1 MLNKLP
7 TLNAALIKVVGV
19 FSCNK
24 KDIHTFKQMG
34 YEHLPIMA
42 RDEIDAKKIEKDN
55 TYIRDYYY
63 AEFAEL
69 FFSNEK
75 NDKSTPTPKYLK
87 KEFQFDFIKK
97 TIDGDKLIP
106 AIVINPEIY
115 FFKNNSTGIFSLTFK
130 LIEKDFN
137 YLSDITYCA
146 SSFDF
151 EVNENNTKMAF
162 HEWISTNVLGGIELR
177 GENIDTDKYSGSKFK
192 VYTIIDVLENDK
204 ENFYSRNHLLYD
216 IGTRSPVG
224 TMGSNAYN
232 APSQQYYE
240 ELMHDN
246 LNIFNNYQGLALLD
260 SFTIIGND
268 IYPEIVNNESEAN
281 KQNTYNR
288 IYFSMYVFNLFMRY
302 SVFKFNATYKTDLDP
317 RKKRD
322 EFQQFLTDY
331 NFKHI
336 SFNFLPNIFFNKMR
350 KAMGIDEEIE
360 HFESR
365 LDSLATK
372 IQEDQDKRQAILLG
386 VISALSSISAV
397 EPIFSF
403 LDNFQKSSGISISV
417 FYSVFS
423 LLVVSLALGVLAFL
437 FPGLFKKIVN
447 RIKNKSS
454 KNVQA

>member
-1 MLNKLP
+1 MSDKLP

-19 FSCNK
+19 FSFNK
-24 KDIHTFKQMG
+24 KDIHTFNQMG

-75 NDKSTPTPKYLK
+75 NEKSTSTPKYLK

-97 TIDGDKLIP
+97 TFDGDKLIP
-106 AIVINPEIY
+106 ATVTNPEIY

-137 YLSDITYCA
+137 YLSDITFCA
-146 SSFDF
+146 SSFDV

-162 HEWISTNVLGGIELR
+162 HEWISTNVLGGIKLR
-177 GENIDTDKYSGSKFK
+177 GKKIETDKFSGSKFK
-192 VYTIIDVLENDK
+192 VYSIIDVLEK
-204 ENFYSRNHLLYD
+204 EEDSYYNRDFLLFD
-216 IGTRSPVG
+216 IGTRSKI
-224 TMGSNAYN
+224 GSIGYN
-232 APSQQYYE
+232 GYFAPSKQYYD
-240 ELMHDN
+240 ELMQDS
-246 LNIFNNYQGLALLD
+246 ISAFNNYKGLALLD
-260 SFTIIGND
+260 SFTIIGNNL
-268 IYPEIVNNESEAN
+268 YPAEVKDERDLMT
-281 KQNTYNR
+281 QNTFNR
-288 IYFSMYVFNLFMRY
+288 IYFSIYIFNLFVRY
-302 SVFKFNATYKTDLDP
+302 NLFKFNATYKSEP
-317 RKKRD
+317 KEKRD
-322 EFQQFLTDY
+322 EFQQFLSDY

-350 KAMGIDEEIE
+350 NAMGIDNEIE

-372 IQEDQDKRQAILLG
+372 IQEDQDKRQAMLLG
-386 VISALSSISAV
+386 VISALSSISAI
-397 EPIFSF
+397 EPIISI

-417 FYSVFS
+417 FYSFFS

-437 FPGLFKKIVN
+437 FPRLYKKIVN
-447 RIKNKSS
+447 NIKNKTS

>member
-1 MLNKLP
+1 MQSKLP

-19 FSCNK
+19 FSYNK
-24 KDIHTFKQMG
+24 KDIHTFNQMG

-75 NDKSTPTPKYLK
+75 NDKSTSTPKSLK

-97 TIDGDKLIP
+97 TFDGDKLIP
-106 AIVINPEIY
+106 AIVTNPEIY

-137 YLSDITYCA
+137 YLSDITFCA

-151 EVNENNTKMAF
+151 EVNENNTKIAF
-162 HEWISTNVLGGIELR
+162 HEWISINVLGGIKLR
-177 GENIDTDKYSGSKFK
+177 GEKIETDKFSGSKFK
-192 VYTIIDVLENDK
+192 VYSIIDVLEK
-204 ENFYSRNHLLYD
+204 EEDSYYNRDFLLYD
-216 IGTRSPVG
+216 IGTRSKI
-224 TMGSNAYN
+224 GSIGDNGYF
-232 APSQQYYE
+232 APSKQYYD
-240 ELMHDN
+240 ELMQDS
-246 LNIFNNYQGLALLD
+246 ISAFNNYKGLALLD
-260 SFTIIGND
+260 SFTIIGNNL
-268 IYPEIVNNESEAN
+268 YPAEVKDERDLRT
-281 KQNTYNR
+281 QNTFNR
-288 IYFSMYVFNLFMRY
+288 IYFSIYIFNLFVRY
-302 SVFKFNATYKTDLDP
+302 NLFKFNATYKSEP
-317 RKKRD
+317 KKKRD
-322 EFQQFLTDY
+322 EFQQFLSNY

-350 KAMGIDEEIE
+350 NAMGIDNEIE

-372 IQEDQDKRQAILLG
+372 IQEDQDKRQAMLLG
-386 VISALSSISAV
+386 VISALSSISAI
-397 EPIFSF
+397 EPIISI

-417 FYSVFS
+417 FYSIFS

-437 FPGLFKKIVN
+437 FPRLYKKIVN
-447 RIKNKSS
+447 SIKNKTS

>member
-1 MLNKLP
+1 MLNNLP
-7 TLNAALIKVVGV
+7 TLNAVLVKVIGV
-19 FSCNK
+19 FSYSEESKFLFNK
-24 KDIHTFKQMG
+24 MG
-34 YEHLPIMA
+34 YQTLPIDTVVA
-42 RDEIDAKKIEKDN
+42 ADETKIEDNEKFVKD
-55 TYIRDYYY
+55 TYY
-63 AEFAEL
+63 AEFADL
-69 FFSNEK
+69 FFPHKK
-75 NDKSTPTPKYLK
+75 NQNPTPIFLK
-87 KEFQFDFIKK
+87 KEFDFDFEKKGKEGIRPIKA
-97 TIDGDKLIP
+97 KL
-106 AIVINPEIY
+106 VNPELY
-115 FFKNNSTGIFSLTFK
+115 FFSNNTGIFSLTFK
-130 LIEKDFN
+130 ILNKDFN
-137 YLSDITYCA
+137 YLSDITICA
-146 SSFDF
+146 SSFDNKIS
-151 EVNENNTKMAF
+151 EKDAKMEF
-162 HEWISTNVLGGIELR
+162 HKWISKNILGGIELR

-216 IGTRSPVG
+216 IGTRSRVR

-240 ELMHDN
+240 ELMHEN

-317 RKKRD
+317 IKKRD

-423 LLVVSLALGVLAFL
+423 LLVVSLALGVLDFL